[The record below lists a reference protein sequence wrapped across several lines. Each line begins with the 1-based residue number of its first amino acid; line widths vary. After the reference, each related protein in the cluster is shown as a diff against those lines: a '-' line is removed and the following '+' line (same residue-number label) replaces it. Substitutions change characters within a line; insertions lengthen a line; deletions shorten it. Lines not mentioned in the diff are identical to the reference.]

1 MNGPLLVRPSGE
13 AGGQLVEVPVGPH
26 LLRGIGSGPSL
37 DEHRRRT
44 GPVVPRVLD
53 TLVSLL
59 RQVDVRG
66 RGGAGFPFAT
76 KLEAVAVTGGR
87 REVVVNLSEGEPASF
102 KDAALALT
110 RPHLVLD
117 GAVLCAR
124 ALGVRTVHV
133 VLPGDRPGV
142 VGAVRRAVA
151 ERAEEDRDIHWR
163 THTAEAR
170 FVAGQARAVIELIS
184 GRPNLPVTAWQPE
197 ARGGYRGRPTLLSNA
212 ETFAHVA
219 QLAGTESESY
229 RAAGTTDEPGTRL
242 LTVGGESHRPVVLE
256 AAHGTRW
263 RDLLADETVARPVLV
278 GGYHGTWAPPGA
290 LREATLSRTGMSD
303 LGLTLGAGV
312 VLPLADG
319 ECPVHRTAAI
329 TAYLAGQSAQR
340 CGPCRNGL
348 PALADAVRTIDRGI
362 DVSRRAE
369 ELTRLVT
376 GRGACAHPDG
386 TSRLVRSMLTLFVDE
401 IDAHARE
408 GCRYTGSSGVV
419 RAHHSLTGTGR

>member
-1 MNGPLLVRPSGE
+1 M
-13 AGGQLVEVPVGPH
+13 
-26 LLRGIGSGPSL
+26 
-37 DEHRRRT
+37 
-44 GPVVPRVLD
+44 
-53 TLVSLL
+53 
-59 RQVDVRG
+59 
-66 RGGAGFPFAT
+66 
-76 KLEAVAVTGGR
+76 
-87 REVVVNLSEGEPASF
+87 
-102 KDAALALT
+102 
-110 RPHLVLD
+110 
-117 GAVLCAR
+117 LCAR

-142 VGAVRRAVA
+142 VGALRRAVA
-151 ERAEEDRDIHWR
+151 ERAEEDRDIRWR

-219 QLAGTESESY
+219 QLAGRESESY
-229 RAAGTTDEPGTRL
+229 RAAGTADEPGTRL

-263 RDLLADETVARPVLV
+263 RDLLADGTLARPVLV

-340 CGPCRNGL
+340 CGPCRSGL
-348 PALADAVRTIDRGI
+348 PALADAVRDHRPGYRRVQARRGA
-362 DVSRRAE
+362 DPAGHRSRRLRPPRRHVAA
-369 ELTRLVT
+369 
-376 GRGACAHPDG
+376 GALDAG
-386 TSRLVRSMLTLFVDE
+386 AVR
-401 IDAHARE
+401 
-408 GCRYTGSSGVV
+408 
-419 RAHHSLTGTGR
+419 